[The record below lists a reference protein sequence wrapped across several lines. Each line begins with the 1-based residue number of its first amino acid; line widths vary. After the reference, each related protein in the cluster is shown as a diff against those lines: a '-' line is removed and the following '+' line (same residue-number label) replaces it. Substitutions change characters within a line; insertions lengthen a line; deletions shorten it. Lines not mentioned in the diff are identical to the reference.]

1 MCYDPAQQIIIPSM
15 AGPTSRVDLDWR
27 RMDTFRKLF
36 VAIDFSPDSD
46 EALRQAH
53 ERAESTGAQLAVC
66 HIIPNHLRSN
76 LLFPQISRVAALK
89 VPLELNQFANTV
101 STRVSEITGRTEGE
115 FELIVDDG
123 TPQALI
129 LSHAE
134 EWKADIIFMGSHG
147 ETDAVDALLG
157 SITNSV
163 LRHAHCPVLV
173 IRPGKMTRRIIAGTD
188 FSDPS
193 LVAVKAAAKEA
204 ARINA
209 KLTVVHSLDLIWTP
223 ASYPAMAFG
232 GTPTEM
238 SAEEIKELESV
249 AQKRLEEVLKQAHI
263 TAETLVT
270 VGAAASAIIEVA
282 SEEKAQLIVVGTVGR
297 TGLRRALLGSVAE
310 AVAKGAPCSVLV
322 VRRDPD

>member
-1 MCYDPAQQIIIPSM
+1 MH
-15 AGPTSRVDLDWR
+15 
-27 RMDTFRKLF
+27 TFRKLF

-66 HIIPNHLRSN
+66 HIVPNHLRSN
-76 LLFPQISRVAALK
+76 LLFPHISRVAAMK
-89 VPLELNQFANTV
+89 VPLELSQFAKTV
-101 STRVSEITGRTEGE
+101 STRVSEITGRTDGK

-134 EWKADIIFMGSHG
+134 EWKADLLFMGSHG
-147 ETDAVDALLG
+147 ETSAADALLG

-173 IRPGKMTRRIIAGTD
+173 VRPGKITRRIIAGTD
-188 FSDPS
+188 FSDPAMI
-193 LVAVKAAAKEA
+193 AVKAAAKEA
-204 ARINA
+204 ARTSA

-232 GTPTEM
+232 GTPIEM
-238 SAEEIKELESV
+238 SAEEIRELEAI
-249 AQKRLEEVLKQAHI
+249 AQKRLEETLREAHI
-263 TAETLVT
+263 NAETLVT
-270 VGAAASAIIEVA
+270 VGPAGSAIIEIA
-282 SEEKAQLIVVGTVGR
+282 SEKKAQLIVVGTVGR

-322 VRRDPD
+322 VRNDPD